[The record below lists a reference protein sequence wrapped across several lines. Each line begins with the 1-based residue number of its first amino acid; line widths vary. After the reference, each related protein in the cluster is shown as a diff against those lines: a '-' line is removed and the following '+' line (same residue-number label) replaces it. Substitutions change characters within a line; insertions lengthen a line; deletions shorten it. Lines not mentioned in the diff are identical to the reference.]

1 MARCQTF
8 ADRFGHDLAILVQ
21 ILAVCGGILD
31 IEAVTPGWP
40 AAAVL
45 RMEQRVAPRNVSIA
59 HAGDVGVR
67 VRTVVS
73 GWAYRFRMLHD
84 GRRQILNVLLPGDT
98 FGLETLFGQPEQT
111 SVQTSTAL
119 TYFALSAADLATAFD
134 GLPEFRR
141 HLFEVILAEKAAL
154 EGWLVRLGQCDA
166 EERIVG
172 LLLSLYSRLQ
182 RCGLT
187 IGQGFVLEL
196 TQQELADLLGLH
208 VIHVNRV
215 LGRLRARKLLSISG
229 KNVVLHDLQGLAEL
243 APPLSHSGPLAR
255 RLPVES
261 SAAA

>member
-98 FGLETLFGQPEQT
+98 FGLETLCPLRRRPG
-111 SVQTSTAL
+111 
-119 TYFALSAADLATAFD
+119 D
-134 GLPEFRR
+134 GL
-141 HLFEVILAEKAAL
+141 
-154 EGWLVRLGQCDA
+154 
-166 EERIVG
+166 
-172 LLLSLYSRLQ
+172 
-182 RCGLT
+182 
-187 IGQGFVLEL
+187 
-196 TQQELADLLGLH
+196 
-208 VIHVNRV
+208 
-215 LGRLRARKLLSISG
+215 
-229 KNVVLHDLQGLAEL
+229 
-243 APPLSHSGPLAR
+243 
-255 RLPVES
+255 
-261 SAAA
+261 